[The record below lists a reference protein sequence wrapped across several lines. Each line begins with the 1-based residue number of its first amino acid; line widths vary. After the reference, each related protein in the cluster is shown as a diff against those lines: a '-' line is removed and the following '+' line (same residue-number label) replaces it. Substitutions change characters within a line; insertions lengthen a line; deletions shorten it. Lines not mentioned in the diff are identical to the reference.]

1 MIFLIKYLL
10 LIEKYILIAQIV
22 QENFADF
29 KNFKKGRTQLS
40 PAVFVLLTY
49 FIRNTSLFLY
59 TPYIGV

>member
-40 PAVFVLLTY
+40 PAVFVLLT